1 MPSCPAAGT
10 CLIPRPA
17 SGGTSWGW
25 EVSRAGDTVL
35 LVMSLVP
42 HPRDTPETGAYATG
56 LLGMNRSGLLQLCT
70 HMHQLLKNACVGK
83 RIPLAGGS

>member
-1 MPSCPAAGT
+1 MLGDLWFKGFVLLSHASRSPTAMLRSCSCSLGVLMPSCPAAGT

-42 HPRDTPETGAYATG
+42 HPRDTPETGA
-56 LLGMNRSGLLQLCT
+56 
-70 HMHQLLKNACVGK
+70 
-83 RIPLAGGS
+83 